1 MGNSSIIDLKKAGG
15 EEFDAYFGQ
24 LNIFQRMAFVKQHKQ
39 DIAALSNADI
49 LVELC
54 EQGYF
59 NALLPLIKTGD
70 ARADEQI
77 MNLYH
82 PEFGRIKV
90 SPSKDDEREI
100 LKYAAKKMDIVR
112 FLREKTTLFS
122 GLTQRPVP
130 FILLMYEY
138 ATPEITDYLF
148 EWICRKHIPMKPSV
162 GQFLFGKASP
172 KIIHDYLM
180 KVGCFSGTV
189 FVYYTMLRNLALRT
203 DIDAEDKHELL
214 LLAVNQLQVRT
225 EVIHRLRTEGL
236 LDF

>member
-1 MGNSSIIDLKKAGG
+1 MGNIIDLRKAGG

-49 LVELC
+49 LAELC
-54 EQGYF
+54 KQGYF

-70 ARADEQI
+70 VRADEQI
-77 MNLYH
+77 MKLYH
-82 PEFGRIKV
+82 PEFGRVKV

-172 KIIHDYLM
+172 KIIRDYLM

-189 FVYYTMLRNLALRT
+189 FVYYTMLRNLALRK
-203 DIDAEDKHELL
+203 DVDAEDKHELM
-214 LLAVNQLQVRT
+214 LLAVNRLQVRPD
-225 EVIHRLRTEGL
+225 IIRHLRKDGL